1 MHTNLKIGEKYPL
14 GEIIHESFKIWE
26 NAHKYKNL
34 GGNTRWHLGNI
45 VRNQT
50 QNFKIV
56 EELTHF
62 NVDLLRNTDNMEGSW
77 RKT

>member
-1 MHTNLKIGEKYPL
+1 MEKLYTNLLRFGKTHTNIKIGGKYP
-14 GEIIHESFKIWE
+14 
-26 NAHKYKNL
+26 
-34 GGNTRWHLGNI
+34 LGNI

-56 EELTHF
+56 EELTHC